1 MPLPSSV
8 CIGIGEAA
16 VWTVVV
22 RVAAVDVTAQVIDAI
37 RIDAEEGAARIAE
50 FTLRPP
56 AATVIDPASW
66 TGRAVEIDV
75 ADNSTGTPTDAVRR
89 FTGKI
94 DTPTVDMIGRTV
106 SIRATDDLQ
115 GVCDA
120 TSNAALDALIVGYPS
135 PVIFDPDSRGW
146 DYAQDMLS
154 TVPRALDLS
163 PTGTM
168 RCTDWSAKITADLT
182 LDEDVIGDASVVP
195 RTADLASL
203 INEVTVS
210 FNYRFPRVKGENYI
224 IDWEFVTLG
233 TFTAHVTAA
242 KSFLQRVQVPAALAA
257 AGASLNAPI
266 NYAALPTYAIGSWTP
281 TPGVDETLCMGFT
294 ADVSFDY
301 AQQNEEQHVI
311 TVANALSIAAVGTRQ
326 ATLAGSLV
334 GDYPDITAAETQITL
349 YKKLISGVPPVDS
362 APPSPGNTSAADVT
376 LSAGTDRTAADAAM
390 EALIAIAKTRI
401 RGSHRHNSVRVT
413 VPLIPDIDLD
423 KTLRI
428 DADGVL
434 AQGKCIRVTEIID
447 PAAGSAIADVEIAL
461 SALDGVGITHDEDPT
476 TAPAGTT
483 PANTP
488 LPGAPVFDF
497 NMDYGEDRNFSI
509 TFPAVADSERDNAIT
524 VIPTA
529 IAAAIDEDLF
539 EVTL

>member
-22 RVAAVDVTAQVIDAI
+22 RVAAVDVTAQVIGAI

-56 AATVIDPASW
+56 AATVIDPANW

-75 ADNSTGTPTDAVRR
+75 ADNSTGTPTGAVRR

-120 TSNAALDALIVGYPS
+120 TSNAALDTLIGGFAS
-135 PVIFDPDSRGW
+135 PAVFDPDSRGW

-163 PTGTM
+163 PTGTL
-168 RCTDWSAKITADLT
+168 RCTDWSAKVTADID
-182 LDEDVIGDASVVP
+182 LDEGVIGDASVVP

-203 INEVTVS
+203 INEVTVN

-224 IDWEFVTLG
+224 INWSFVDLA

-257 AGASLNAPI
+257 AGASLNAAI
-266 NYAALPTYAIGSWTP
+266 TYDALPTYAIGGWTP
-281 TPGVDETLCMGFT
+281 TPGVDETLCMGFA

-311 TVANALSIAAVGTRQ
+311 TVANALSIAAVGARQ
-326 ATLAGSLV
+326 TALSGALV
-334 GDYPDITAAETQITL
+334 GEYPDITAAETAITL
-349 YKKLISGVPPVDS
+349 YKKDISSVPPTDS
-362 APPSPGNTSAADVT
+362 ATPEAGNTSEADVT
-376 LSAGTDRTAADAAM
+376 LTPETDRAAADAAM
-390 EALIAIAKTRI
+390 EALIAIAKTKI
-401 RGSHRHNSVRVT
+401 HASHRHNSVRFT
-413 VPLIPDIDLD
+413 VPLIPSIDLD
-423 KTLRI
+423 TTLGI
-428 DADGVL
+428 DADGVQ
-434 AQGKCIRVTEIID
+434 AKGKVIRITEALD
-447 PAAGSAIADVEIAL
+447 HAAGSAVADVEIAL
-461 SALDGVGITHDEDPT
+461 CALSGVGIVHAEDPT
-476 TAPAGTT
+476 AAPAGTT
-483 PANTP
+483 PTSTP
-488 LPGAPVFDF
+488 LPGAPVFVF
-497 NMDYGEDRNFSI
+497 NMDYGADRNFSI
-509 TFPAVADSERDNAIT
+509 TFPAVADTQRLNAVT

-529 IAAAIDEDLF
+529 IAAPIDEDLF
-539 EVTL
+539 GVTL